1 LFETHLPGNMFDTKP
16 LLIGIVVSFEI
27 RPSGVVLSFKANLSG
42 VAFAANFPI
51 VEVVP
56 SLETHPAGIV
66 LPQMAHPIGVAP
78 PFGPCWFGDVSL
90 PRAHLS
96 RLLLS

>member
-1 LFETHLPGNMFDTKP
+1 
-16 LLIGIVVSFEI
+16 VASFEI
-27 RPSGVVLSFKANLSG
+27 RPSGVVLSFKANLPG

-51 VEVVP
+51 IEVIP
-56 SLETHPAGIV
+56 SLETHPAKIV
-66 LPQMAHPIGVAP
+66 LLWVAHPIGVAP
-78 PFGPCWFGDVSL
+78 PFGSCWFEDVSL